1 MSNYKPVSVLIH
13 TIKCYNL
20 NMDIITIIKNRRS
33 HRLFKNDK
41 VEKETLIKI
50 VECGLFAPNAQN
62 KQPWHFLLISN
73 EEKKKALANLK
84 EENNREHILSAP
96 VSILVCID
104 KNKSPNRIIE
114 DGALASQN
122 ILLAVES
129 FGLNSTYLTAYKQG
143 DNYLENGIRK
153 IFSIPE
159 NIFPVSILPIGY
171 GDSKEEI
178 LPKELPKLENILH
191 TDIW

>member
-1 MSNYKPVSVLIH
+1 
-13 TIKCYNL
+13 
-20 NMDIITIIKNRRS
+20 MDIITIIKNRRS
-33 HRLFKNDK
+33 HRLFKNNK
-41 VEKETLIKI
+41 VEKETLLKI
-50 VECGLFAPNAQN
+50 IECGLFAPNAQN
-62 KQPWHFLLISN
+62 KQPWHFILVLD
-73 EEKKKALANLK
+73 EEKKKLLAELK

-96 VSILVCID
+96 TCVIVCID

-129 FGLNSTYLTAYKQG
+129 FGLNSIYLTAYKQG
-143 DNYLENGIRK
+143 DDYLINGIRK

-159 NIFPVSILPIGY
+159 NIFPVSVLPIGY
-171 GDSKEEI
+171 GNPKEEI
-178 LPKELPKLENILH
+178 LTKELPKLESILH